1 MDQGGRP
8 GPAVGTDRSVWLG
21 RRRTHLRHQQGQ
33 SPDLR
38 GGQGVYQQEYPDRG
52 EYQTFE
58 VDRVFTSKSTQIEVS
73 TNKARVQTFEVDRV
87 FTSKST
93 QIEVSTNKARVH
105 PDRGEYQ

>member
-1 MDQGGRP
+1 MSTNKAR
-8 GPAVGTDRSVWLG
+8 V
-21 RRRTHLRHQQGQ
+21 
-33 SPDLR
+33 
-38 GGQGVYQQEYPDRG
+38 
-52 EYQTFE
+52 QTFE

-105 PDRGEYQ
+105 PDRGEYQQGQGPDLWGGQGVYQQEYPDRGEYQQGQSPPR